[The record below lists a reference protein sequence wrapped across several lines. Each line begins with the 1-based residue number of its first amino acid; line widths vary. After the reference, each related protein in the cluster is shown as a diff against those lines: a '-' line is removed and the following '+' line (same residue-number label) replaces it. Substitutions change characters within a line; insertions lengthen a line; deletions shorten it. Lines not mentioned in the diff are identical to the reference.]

1 MKTQIHSIMARLDRP
16 ISLVGLM
23 GSGKSMLGKKLARR
37 LGISFVDSDIVIED
51 AAGLTIADIFDIGGD
66 AKFREIEQRIISD
79 LVEREPMVL
88 ATGGGAICSPKTAEL
103 LLKKSCVVWLQ
114 ATPQT
119 LLARIGNTSTRP
131 LLAGDD
137 PLGKLQ
143 QLNDERRQH
152 YQQAHIHLNT
162 DGMSSDKAL
171 ATLIDTLDSFLPVT

>member
-119 LLARIGNTSTRP
+119 RLARIGNTSTRH

-152 YQQAHIHLNT
+152 YQQAHIYLNT